1 MKKQLLA
8 LVMVLSLLVSMS
20 TPLARAEEYATLI
33 RSDGTKGAFPALN
46 EEGFLDEG
54 EFVYA
59 DAEEGLWRFVD
70 ENVRVEIFRC
80 QTVKPDPKLIWY
92 EAEIWSRNGEIFQLM
107 TNLPDKHMSSAAW
120 PHLVAR
126 KHQAVF
132 AINTDFAQN
141 RYPAKKKVGVIIR
154 DRKIFIEKTVS
165 AGYKGFPNLDILA
178 LFEDGSMKTFESNA
192 HTGQEYLDMGVVS
205 TLAFGPILI
214 QDGVINEAEI
224 LARYNGSNA
233 PRTAIGMIEPGHYAA
248 VMVEGRTSTSTGCKV
263 IFAAQVLKAMGCV
276 EALNLD
282 GGETACMIF
291 MGEQINTVGK
301 SHSKK
306 GYARKTTEVLGIG
319 ESELVPSAEE

>member
-1 MKKQLLA
+1 MTKRLLA
-8 LVMVLSLLVSMS
+8 LAMTLALMMSM
-20 TPLARAEEYATLI
+20 TMPLARAEEYATLT

-46 EEGFLDEG
+46 AEGFLDEG
-54 EFVYA
+54 EYVYA

-70 ENVRVEIFRC
+70 EDVKVEIYRC

-92 EAEIWSRNGEIFQLM
+92 EAEIWSRNGEIFQLL
-107 TNLPDKHMSSAAW
+107 TNLPDKHMGGADW

-126 KHQAVF
+126 KHQTVF

-141 RYPAKKKVGVIIR
+141 RYPAKKNVGVILR
-154 DRKIFIEKTVS
+154 DRKIIIEKTVS
-165 AGYKGFPNLDILA
+165 AGYKYFPNLDILA
-178 LFEDGSMKTFESNA
+178 LFEDGSMKTFESDA

-214 QDGVINEAEI
+214 ADGVINEEEI
-224 LARYNGSNA
+224 LANYNGSNA

-248 VMVEGRTSTSTGCKV
+248 VMVEGRTAKSNGCKV
-263 IFAAQVLKAMGCV
+263 ILAAQLLQAMGCV

-291 MGEQINTVGK
+291 MGEQINTVGNA
-301 SHSKK
+301 HSSK

-319 ESELVPSAEE
+319 VSEQVPSAD